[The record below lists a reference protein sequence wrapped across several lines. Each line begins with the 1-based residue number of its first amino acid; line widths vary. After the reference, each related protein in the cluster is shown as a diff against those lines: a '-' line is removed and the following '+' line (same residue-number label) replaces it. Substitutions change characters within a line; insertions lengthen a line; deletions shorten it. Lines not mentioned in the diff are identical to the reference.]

1 MSSAWA
7 AVMAAALMAALM
19 FAGLIWRDGRRD
31 GKIDTLLE
39 ELTRIGRDHE
49 DRLRAI
55 EQPGERRYP
64 AHRRR

>member
-1 MSSAWA
+1 
-7 AVMAAALMAALM
+7 MAALM

-39 ELTRIGRDHE
+39 EIIRLSRDHE
-49 DRLRAI
+49 TRIRAI
-55 EQPGERRYP
+55 EQPEERHYP